1 MILCAVSDPATRGW
15 DTLASRQ
22 KAERIIAQIKSGAEF
37 DKVAR
42 DSSDDK
48 ETAANGGRLPW
59 ISGGTI
65 IKAVEDA
72 AYSLPVG
79 QVVSAPIYSRF
90 GYFIVKLFRSAP
102 RESVKF
108 RHILLQPK
116 DTRDS
121 SATQLFADSLI
132 SILKSPAAAQNAALA
147 ARGLQPSGDVFSDL
161 AKAYSDDKTSAA
173 KGGYLGAPY
182 TRSGGMENNNSRLVP
197 DFERAIFD
205 LKDGQISGKV
215 NTLFGTHIIIRD
227 STKRPDQYVERDAAK
242 RSYRRLYYEE
252 DKRLVLDSVKK
263 ANGYGWNIVNLAKL
277 LISIDTNRNTQ
288 DTLWHRS
295 IMDDLLPQPL
305 YNLSKTSYSVQQ
317 FVDTLRK
324 RSDLRGFTLNRAG
337 FERAINK
344 MTDPIA
350 LDEATANLER
360 DYQDFASLM
369 REFNDGILLF
379 KVEEKEVWSK
389 LKFDTVDARAYYDT
403 TKSRWMTETKYDI
416 SEIFVLNDS
425 LLSVIQ
431 GRLAKGENFS
441 ALAQEYTQREGMRD
455 KKGLTSAMSP
465 KTSKVAQQITAAT
478 KVGDVIGPV
487 KIDAGWSLIKLEGI
501 VAPQQKT
508 FESAISEIAPAYQD
522 ALQKRLTENW
532 LSGVRQRHP
541 VVYNSKVIDAIW
553 PAAAPAKAGKKK

>member
-1 MILCAVSDPATRGW
+1 
-15 DTLASRQ
+15 
-22 KAERIIAQIKSGAEF
+22 
-37 DKVAR
+37 
-42 DSSDDK
+42 
-48 ETAANGGRLPW
+48 
-59 ISGGTI
+59 
-65 IKAVEDA
+65 
-72 AYSLPVG
+72 
-79 QVVSAPIYSRF
+79 
-90 GYFIVKLFRSAP
+90 
-102 RESVKF
+102 
-108 RHILLQPK
+108 
-116 DTRDS
+116 
-121 SATQLFADSLI
+121 
-132 SILKSPAAAQNAALA
+132 
-147 ARGLQPSGDVFSDL
+147 
-161 AKAYSDDKTSAA
+161 
-173 KGGYLGAPY
+173 
-182 TRSGGMENNNSRLVP
+182 
-197 DFERAIFD
+197 
-205 LKDGQISGKV
+205 
-215 NTLFGTHIIIRD
+215 
-227 STKRPDQYVERDAAK
+227 
-242 RSYRRLYYEE
+242 
-252 DKRLVLDSVKK
+252 VKK

-277 LISIDTNRNTQ
+277 LNSIDTNRNTQ

-305 YNLSKTSYSVQQ
+305 YNLSKSSYSVQQ

-337 FERAINK
+337 FDRAINK